1 MPEGKE
7 RKIALKTLPGIQGGK
22 EGTPL
27 PAQKS
32 KLQRKKGHPRL
43 IFSQVFTVHA
53 SHATLTNQK
62 SSSII
67 MYAWVAVQ
75 FLHSPQSEDTQC
87 VSLYPLPII
96 IKPTLRTFCVNIRQN
111 TTLIETSGWPQIL
124 MTSFI

>member
-1 MPEGKE
+1 MGKRE
-7 RKIALKTLPGIQGGK
+7 HPSQ
-22 EGTPL
+22 P
-27 PAQKS
+27 QKS

-62 SSSII
+62 SSFII

-75 FLHSPQSEDTQC
+75 FLHSTHSEDTQC

-96 IKPTLRTFCVNIRQN
+96 IKPFCVNIRQN
-111 TTLIETSGWPQIL
+111 TTLVETSGWPQIL
-124 MTSFI
+124 MTSII

>member
-1 MPEGKE
+1 MGKRE
-7 RKIALKTLPGIQGGK
+7 HPSQ
-22 EGTPL
+22 P
-27 PAQKS
+27 QKS
-32 KLQRKKGHPRL
+32 KLQRKKGHSGL

-75 FLHSPQSEDTQC
+75 FLHSPHSEDTQC

-96 IKPTLRTFCVNIRQN
+96 IKPMLRTFCVNIRQN
-111 TTLIETSGWPQIL
+111 TTLVETSGWPQIL

>member
-1 MPEGKE
+1 MGKSE
-7 RKIALKTLPGIQGGK
+7 HPSQ
-22 EGTPL
+22 P
-27 PAQKS
+27 QKS

-53 SHATLTNQK
+53 SHVTLTNQK

-67 MYAWVAVQ
+67 TYVWVAVQ
-75 FLHSPQSEDTQC
+75 FLHSSHSEDTQC

-111 TTLIETSGWPQIL
+111 TTLVETSGWPQIL